1 MFGLSPLELGV
12 ILVIIILV
20 FGSKRLADIG
30 TGMGQ
35 AISNFRKSYKDS
47 QAIDVT
53 PGSGASK
60 VDTAGNGEKKKDGV
74 ES

>member
-12 ILVIIILV
+12 ILIIVILI

-35 AISNFRKSYKDS
+35 AISNFKRSYKDG

-53 PGSGASK
+53 PSSNQTTTSAEQDK
-60 VDTAGNGEKKKDGV
+60 EAHKK
-74 ES
+74 